1 MGMSYDE
8 LYNSTPR
15 NFNNKLI
22 GFNAYQEQLMQDN
35 WERTRVIIHSTLSPH
50 SKKKL
55 KPKELLPFPWDDKY
69 KVKKQIATKEQIQ
82 EALKK
87 YEKIEPKKI

>member
-1 MGMSYDE
+1 MSYDE

-50 SKKKL
+50 TKKKL
-55 KPKELLPFPWDDKY
+55 KPKELLPFPWDDKN

-87 YEKIEPKKI
+87 YEKIKPKKI

>member
-50 SKKKL
+50 SKKKI
-55 KPKELLPFPWDDKY
+55 KPKEILPFPWDDKN

-87 YEKIEPKKI
+87 YEKIKPKKI

>member
-55 KPKELLPFPWDDKY
+55 KPKEILPFPWDDKN

-87 YEKIEPKKI
+87 YEKIKPKKI

>member
-1 MGMSYDE
+1 MSYDE

-55 KPKELLPFPWDDKY
+55 KPKEILPFPWDDKN

-87 YEKIEPKKI
+87 YEKIKPKKI

>member
-50 SKKKL
+50 TKKKL
-55 KPKELLPFPWDDKY
+55 KPQELLPFPWDNKN
-69 KVKKQIATKEQIQ
+69 K
-82 EALKK
+82 
-87 YEKIEPKKI
+87 PKKEIASKEHIQKVIERYNKKKIQK

>member
-1 MGMSYDE
+1 MSYDE

-55 KPKELLPFPWDDKY
+55 KPKELLPFPWDDKN

-87 YEKIEPKKI
+87 YEKIKPKKI

>member
-55 KPKELLPFPWDDKY
+55 KPKEILPFPWDDKH

-82 EALKK
+82 EALKR